1 MNTRWFLASLTLLLL
16 LLLSEL
22 NANDLTLD
30 SCIDKAISSH
40 PDIHR
45 FMLQVQ
51 KSQSGIKAA
60 KADFLPKISINGEY
74 DPLKTFALPQNGTF
88 HTIEDDGWQAG
99 ITLTQKLWD
108 FSKTGASIK
117 ASKIQKSIADLSL
130 MEAKALL
137 SYQVAIVYETLQL
150 QKEAI
155 IVREEDVKAK
165 KAFYKQAKAL
175 VKQGLKTKAD
185 ASRFRASWY
194 SAKERLAI
202 TKADFEKARV
212 QLAYYIGETIPQ
224 NVILEK
230 SFSDDLP
237 SLHTQKVLETVLQ
250 HNPSLKSLRKNIKK
264 DALLYK
270 AVKASHYGS
279 IDAVASYN
287 RQKTLNEYDTTLV
300 GIKVNI
306 PLYSGGKTS
315 ALVQQSFLQMQ
326 SEKERYKSKVLAL
339 KQEAKTLLVD
349 VRRYHMT
356 IQSKKEQLKS
366 AKETMAILQARYKEG
381 LSTYIE
387 VLDAKALLLS
397 AELGLL
403 NARFARSAIFHRLQ
417 YLEGK
422 IL

>member
-1 MNTRWFLASLTLLLL
+1 MFKYGFLLLL
-16 LLLSEL
+16 LMLSGL
-22 NANDLTLD
+22 NAKDLTLD
-30 SCIDKAISSH
+30 SCIDKAIASH

-45 FMLQVQ
+45 FMLQVE

-74 DPLKTFALPQNGTF
+74 DPRKTFALSQNGTF
-88 HTIEDDGWQAG
+88 HTIEDDSWQEG

-108 FSKTGASIK
+108 FSKTSATIK
-117 ASKIQKSIADLSL
+117 ASKIQKSIANLSL
-130 MEAKALL
+130 REAKALL
-137 SYQVAIVYETLQL
+137 SYQVAIVYENLQL

-155 IVREEDVKAK
+155 RVRKEDVKAK

-175 VKQGLKTKAD
+175 VKQGLKTNAD
-185 ASRFRASWY
+185 ASRFKASWY
-194 SAKERLAI
+194 SAKESLSI

-212 QLAYYIGETIPQ
+212 QLAYYIGEKIPKH
-224 NVILEK
+224 VVLEK
-230 SFSDDLP
+230 SFSDNLP
-237 SLHTQKVLETVLQ
+237 ALQTQKILKKVLQ
-250 HNPSLKSLRKNIKK
+250 NNPSLKSLQKNIKK

-270 AVKASHYGS
+270 ATKASHYGS

-287 RQKTLNEYDTTLV
+287 RQKSLNKYDSKVV

-315 ALVQQSFLQMQ
+315 ALVQQSFLEMQ
-326 SEKERYKSKVLAL
+326 SAKEVYKSKVLAL
-339 KQEAKTLLVD
+339 KQEVKTLLVD
-349 VRRYHMT
+349 LKRYHMT

-366 AKETMAILQARYKEG
+366 AKETMSILQARYKEG

-387 VLDAKALLLS
+387 VLDAKAFVLS
-397 AELGLL
+397 AKLGLL
-403 NARFARSAIFHRLQ
+403 NARFAQSTILHRLH